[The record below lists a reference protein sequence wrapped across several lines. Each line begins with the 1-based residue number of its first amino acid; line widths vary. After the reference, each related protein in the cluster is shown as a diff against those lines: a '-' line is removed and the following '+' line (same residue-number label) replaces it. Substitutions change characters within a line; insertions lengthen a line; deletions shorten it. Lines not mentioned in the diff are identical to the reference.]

1 VKENRVNDYSVYDA
15 ETTIRNNKKL
25 NEYVIGAMKA
35 SPFHPDN
42 FIVVEG
48 WGEQGQITTS
58 VDIEDRVP
66 ATNLLVGQNIK
77 FDMLYM
83 LRFKPKMMEWVKDG
97 GGLWCTMLAE
107 YLLTAQQGKFVSL
120 DKLSIKYG
128 GVVKDD
134 RIKEFWEQDIDTT
147 DIPMDM
153 LVEYLEGD
161 VRNTEIVY
169 KAQHKAA
176 ERLGMLPLLES
187 QMEALLATTLMEYNG
202 MKFDVELANK
212 AIVGLEKKQK
222 EVVDLVLGIMQ
233 DESPVHESFQWN
245 PLSNQQLSAYLFGGD
260 VKYVIDMPVL
270 DDEGNVTRYK
280 GGQRKGEIK
289 KRKEE
294 QVYTLSAKT
303 RSKKKLGANGYYP
316 VGDDALKELPSSPLL
331 RGIAELRDLSK
342 QIKTYFKGYSKLVWT
357 DGCIHGSLNH
367 TKTETGRLSSS
378 SPNLQNIS
386 GKETEV

>member
-1 VKENRVNDYSVYDA
+1 MCEYSVVDL

-25 NEYVIGAMKA
+25 NDYVIGSMGA
-35 SPFHPDN
+35 SPYHPDN
-42 FIVVEG
+42 IIVVEG
-48 WGEQGQITTS
+48 WSEGGLITTS
-58 VDIEDRVP
+58 TEVIDRVP
-66 ATNLLVGQNIK
+66 ASQLLVGQNCK

-83 LRFKPKMMEWVKDG
+83 LRFKPKMMEWVKNG

-222 EVVDLVLGIMQ
+222 EVVDLVLGVMQ

-367 TKTETGRLSSS
+367 TQTETGRLSSS
-378 SPNLQNIS
+378 KPNLQNIS